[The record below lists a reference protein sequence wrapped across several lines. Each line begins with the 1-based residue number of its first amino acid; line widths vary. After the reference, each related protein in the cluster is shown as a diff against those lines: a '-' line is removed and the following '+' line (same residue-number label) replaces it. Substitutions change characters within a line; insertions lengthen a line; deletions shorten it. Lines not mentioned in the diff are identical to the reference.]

1 MAAQL
6 SCRWKGERPASTEP
20 RDLACWS
27 WDLLSPGPK
36 SHNLKDRE
44 DMAGRGHP
52 VRHWREL
59 HWSVAPDEAC
69 LGLGAL
75 SSLVG
80 KVLPAR
86 TQVGWNRCWGHS
98 SRRASSFLMTT
109 GSHAVSL
116 GKLQSHLRL
125 CPQRWSP
132 GPWGIIP
139 EPPVRCHSAPQGVPS
154 SNKREKEM
162 CVLKELKCSSCNQL
176 LILFLGIFFAFV
188 FFFFFGLA
196 TRLVGS

>member
-6 SCRWKGERPASTEP
+6 SCRWKGECPASTEP
-20 RDLACWS
+20 WDLACWS

-36 SHNLKDRE
+36 SHNLEDRE

-59 HWSVAPDEAC
+59 HWSVAPDEAG
-69 LGLGAL
+69 LGLGPL

-86 TQVGWNRCWGHS
+86 SQVGWNRCWGHS
-98 SRRASSFLMTT
+98 SPGASSFLMTT
-109 GSHAVSL
+109 GSNALSL
-116 GKLQSHLRL
+116 RKLQSHLGL
-125 CPQRWSP
+125 CPQRRSP

-162 CVLKELKCSSCNQL
+162 CVLKELKCRNCHQL
-176 LILFLGIFFAFV
+176 LTFVPWYLFCLFSFFLALPR
-188 FFFFFGLA
+188 GLW
-196 TRLVGS
+196 GS